1 MFLSPP
7 LRIDDLTLFDGWY
20 VKERQSVVTNG
31 SHFVWVGPT
40 NQCSDS
46 LSGGIARIDGRGLFA
61 CPGFIDSHLHLAG
74 LAAALSGHD
83 LSNVFDSDP
92 NTFLESLKSVCKEN
106 MQSDWLRFYSLDYF
120 DALDAGLLNRRL
132 VDAVIPDRPV
142 MIRFNSG
149 HGVLLNTLAL
159 HRLGI
164 NESTSEP
171 PGITLERTIPHGVL
185 SGVILEGD
193 EILSKNMPAIPDYQL
208 VSGFKLVNRLLNKH
222 GFTCVVDATRTND
235 MERLCMTRNLVA
247 TGQISPDIV
256 FMPGYEHIGEY
267 RSKDLTYN
275 SIYGGI
281 RIGCAKIQISL
292 SGGSTYPNSSDLR
305 GIINH
310 SHRQGFPVSIH
321 AVERECISIA
331 VDALCRSRMNGDRIE
346 HASELDDRTL
356 SKLAHSGV
364 SVSTQPA
371 FLHSYGDR
379 YIQRSDSSKFQML
392 YRISS
397 LNKLGINVGFSSDA
411 PVTYP
416 NALGS
421 IYSAVTR
428 KTSRGNVVNDD
439 ETISSMDSMRLLT
452 NVNAVICG
460 VGEQKGRVKAGYD
473 ADLVLMDHNP
483 IASDIED
490 IMEISVRLTMRRGE
504 ILYDNL

>member
-1 MFLSPP
+1 MSPP

-40 NQCSDS
+40 NQCSES

-92 NTFLESLKSVCKEN
+92 NTFLESLKSVCEEDL
-106 MQSDWLRFYSLDYF
+106 QSDWLRFYSLDYF
-120 DALDAGLLNRRL
+120 DALDAGLLNRNL
-132 VDAVIPDRPV
+132 VDSAIPDRPV
-142 MIRFNSG
+142 VIRFNSG
-149 HGVLLNTLAL
+149 HGVLLNTMAMQ
-159 HRLGI
+159 RLGI
-164 NESTSEP
+164 NESTPEP
-171 PGITLERTIPHGVL
+171 PGITFGRTIPHGVL

-193 EILSKNMPAIPDYQL
+193 EILSKNMPPSPNSQL
-208 VSGFKLVNRLLNKH
+208 VSGFRLVNQLLIKY
-222 GFTCVVDATRTND
+222 GITCVVDATRTND

-247 TGQISPDIV
+247 GGQVSPDIV
-256 FMPGYEHIGEY
+256 FMPGYEHIGEF
-267 RSKDLTYN
+267 RLNHLTYN
-275 SIYGGI
+275 SEYAGI

-292 SGGSTYPNSSDLR
+292 SGGSVYPNSSDLSE
-305 GIINH
+305 IIND
-310 SHRQGFPVSIH
+310 SHKQGFPVSIH
-321 AVERECISIA
+321 AVEQECISIA

-379 YIQRSDSSKFQML
+379 YIQRSDSSKLQML

-397 LNKLGINVGFSSDA
+397 LNKLGIKVGFSSDA

-428 KTSRGNVVNDD
+428 RTLKGNVVNGD
-439 ETISSMDSMRLLT
+439 ETISPMDSMRLLT
-452 NVNAVICG
+452 NVNAGICG
-460 VGEQKGRVKAGYD
+460 VGEQKGQIKAGYD
-473 ADLVLMDHNP
+473 ADLVLLDRNP
-483 IASDIED
+483 ITSDIED
-490 IMEISVRLTMRRGE
+490 ILKTSVQLTMRRGE
-504 ILYDNL
+504 ILYNNL